1 VGDQGF
7 KYPVPSTPYHAERI
21 RVDPFSLRVP
31 AWYSVLGTWYVIL
44 ILALCAASAAFAAAP
59 QKLSKD
65 QIKKGDLADKSKSI
79 DMTPALQDYCR
90 LLYGCNLKVPEG
102 YCPSTAV
109 LGPAPIVYDNER
121 CSEAREFSRR
131 GVGPDH
137 PVWGFKLYRFLGYE
151 YRVTYEISDTL
162 PISRERLEYLVGD
175 VPLAAKLVSY
185 YQKNPY
191 TAEYVDFGRTH
202 FKGTNGKH
210 LRGEA
215 KVITGSYME
224 KHLYYMGSGVAEW
237 GFWTLVGPAMMDFEY
252 WEVPGREKK
261 IGYKVKILVFPG
273 NGVINSIMNLGVFRG
288 LVKSKINGV
297 LTDISETAQKMEK
310 SGGKELKQSS
320 AWSGDEKKKI
330 ETLLSL
336 P

>member
-1 VGDQGF
+1 MGVKEF
-7 KYPVPSTPYHAERI
+7 KYQVPSTRYEAERK
-21 RVDPFSLRVP
+21 RVSVFS
-31 AWYSVLGTWYVIL
+31 AWYLVLGTWYVLIL
-44 ILALCAASAAFAAAP
+44 ITALCAVPDAMAEQKAP
-59 QKLSKD
+59 PPKPSSSQV
-65 QIKKGDLADKSKSI
+65 KKGDLADKSKNI
-79 DMTPALQDYCR
+79 DMTPGLQDYCR

-102 YCPSTAV
+102 MCPIPAV
-109 LGPAPIVYDNER
+109 LGPAPFVYDNER

-131 GVGPDH
+131 GIGPDH
-137 PVWGFKLYRFLGYE
+137 PNWGYRLYRFLGYE

-175 VPLAAKLVSY
+175 VPLAAKLVTY
-185 YQKNPY
+185 YQKQPY
-191 TAEYVDFGRTH
+191 TAEYVDFAHTH

-215 KVITGSYME
+215 KVITGSYEEM
-224 KHLYYMGSGVAEW
+224 HLYYMGSGVAEW
-237 GFWTLVGPAMMDFEY
+237 GFWTLVGPAMMDFQY
-252 WEVPGREKK
+252 WEVPGREKRV
-261 IGYKVKILVFPG
+261 GYKIKILVFPG

-320 AWSGDEKKKI
+320 AWSADEKKKI
-330 ETLLSL
+330 ETLLLL

>member
-1 VGDQGF
+1 
-7 KYPVPSTPYHAERI
+7 
-21 RVDPFSLRVP
+21 L
-31 AWYSVLGTWYVIL
+31 VLLLLTGT
-44 ILALCAASAAFAAAP
+44 SFAAPP
-59 QKLSKD
+59 QKLTDK
-65 QIKKGDLADKSKSI
+65 QIKKGDLADKSKNI
-79 DMTPALQDYCR
+79 DLTPALQDYCR

-102 YCPSTAV
+102 ACPIPAV
-109 LGPAPIVYDNER
+109 LGTAPYAFDNER

-137 PVWGFKLYRFLGYE
+137 PLWGFRLYRVLGFE
-151 YRVTYEISDTL
+151 YRVTDEVSDII
-162 PISRERLEYLVGD
+162 PIPRERLEYLISD
-175 VPLAAKLVSY
+175 VPFAARLVTY
-185 YQKNPY
+185 YQKEPY
-191 TAEYVDFGRTH
+191 TAEYVDLARTH

-215 KVITGSYME
+215 KIITGSYEE

-237 GFWTLVGPAMMDFEY
+237 GFWTLVGPAMMDFQY

-261 IGYKVKILVFPG
+261 VGYKLKILVFPG

-288 LVKSKINGV
+288 LVKSKITGV
-297 LTDISETAQKMEK
+297 LGDISGTAQKMQK
-310 SGGKELKQSS
+310 SGGRELRQSS
-320 AWSGDEKKKI
+320 DWSADEKKKI